1 MTSRATTP
9 WAMTQMAEAGPHV
22 GLYPGTFDPV
32 TTGHLDIIERA
43 VGLVERL
50 VVGVA
55 ANVGKQPLMDLDE
68 RVDCV
73 RTEVAPIS
81 RRTGVPIDVV
91 GFDNLLVQCA
101 RQNGASIILRGLRVV
116 TDYDYEVQMFG
127 MNHRLDP
134 GIETVF
140 LMATERHQF
149 ISSRLVKE
157 IAQLGGDI
165 SSFVPGYTLGK
176 ILAKLA

>member
-1 MTSRATTP
+1 
-9 WAMTQMAEAGPHV
+9 MAEPVLHV

-32 TTGHLDIIERA
+32 TNGHLDVIGRA
-43 VGLVERL
+43 ARLVQRL
-50 VVGVA
+50 VVAVA
-55 ANVGKQPLMDLDE
+55 ANIGKQPLMGLDE
-68 RVDCV
+68 RVECV
-73 RTEVAPIS
+73 RNEVAAVRTRGGTPIE
-81 RRTGVPIDVV
+81 VV
-91 GFDNLLVQCA
+91 GFDTLLVQCA
-101 RQNGASIILRGLRVV
+101 RQHDARIIFRGLRVV

-157 IAQLGGDI
+157 IAQLGGDV
-165 SSFVPGYTLGK
+165 SSFVPAYTLSK
-176 ILAKLA
+176 IIAKLA

>member
-1 MTSRATTP
+1 MAGELSRR
-9 WAMTQMAEAGPHV
+9 V
-22 GLYPGTFDPV
+22 GLYPGTFDPI
-32 TTGHLDIIERA
+32 TNGHLDIIERA
-43 VGLVERL
+43 ARLVERL
-50 VVGVA
+50 VVAVA
-55 ANVGKQPLMDLDE
+55 INIGKQPLMTLDE

-73 RTEVAPIS
+73 RREVQPIATA
-81 RRTGVPIDVV
+81 TGTPVDVI

-101 RQNGASIILRGLRVV
+101 RDQGASTIIRGLRVV
-116 TDYDYEVQMFG
+116 TDFDYEVQMFG

-165 SSFVPGYTLGK
+165 TGFVPRHTHDR
-176 ILAKLA
+176 IIAKLR

>member
-1 MTSRATTP
+1 ME
-9 WAMTQMAEAGPHV
+9 MADTALHV

-32 TTGHLDIIERA
+32 TNGHLDVIARA
-43 VGLVERL
+43 ARLVQRL

-55 ANVGKQPLMDLDE
+55 ANIGKQPLMGLEE
-68 RVDCV
+68 RVECV
-73 RTEVAPIS
+73 ATEVADMRTRAGAPIE
-81 RRTGVPIDVV
+81 VV
-91 GFDNLLVQCA
+91 GFDTLLVQCA
-101 RQNGASIILRGLRVV
+101 RQHGASIIFRGLRVV

-140 LMATERHQF
+140 LMATESPQF

-157 IAQLGGDI
+157 IAQLGGDV
-165 SSFVPGYTLGK
+165 SSFVPASTLSK
-176 ILAKLA
+176 IIAKLA

>member
-1 MTSRATTP
+1 M
-9 WAMTQMAEAGPHV
+9 QVAEPGLHV

-32 TTGHLDIIERA
+32 TNGHLDVIGRA
-43 VGLVERL
+43 ARLVQRL
-50 VVGVA
+50 VVAVA

-68 RVDCV
+68 RVQCV
-73 RTEVAPIS
+73 GDAVAAIRTRGDAPIE
-81 RRTGVPIDVV
+81 VV

-101 RQNGASIILRGLRVV
+101 RQHGASLIFRGLRVV

-157 IAQLGGDI
+157 IAQLGGDV
-165 SSFVPGYTLGK
+165 SSFVPAHTLSK
-176 ILAKLA
+176 IIAKLS

>member
-1 MTSRATTP
+1 MP
-9 WAMTQMAEAGPHV
+9 MAEAGPHV

-32 TTGHLDIIERA
+32 TTGHLDVIERA
-43 VGLVERL
+43 VRLVERL

-55 ANVGKQPLMDLDE
+55 ANTGKQPLMSLEE

-73 RTEVAPIS
+73 RTEVAPIGE
-81 RRTGVPIDVV
+81 RTGVPIDVV

>member
-1 MTSRATTP
+1 MPDAP
-9 WAMTQMAEAGPHV
+9 PHV

-32 TTGHLDIIERA
+32 TNGHLDIIGRA
-43 VGLVERL
+43 VRLVERL

-55 ANVGKQPLMDLDE
+55 ANIGKQPLMSLEE

-73 RTEVAPIS
+73 RAEVAPVS
-81 RRTGVPIDVV
+81 ARTGVPIDVV

-101 RQNGASIILRGLRVV
+101 RQNGAGIIVRGLRVV

-165 SSFVPGYTLGK
+165 SSFVPAYTHGK
-176 ILAKLA
+176 IIGKLA

>member
-1 MTSRATTP
+1 
-9 WAMTQMAEAGPHV
+9 MAEAGSHV

-43 VGLVERL
+43 VRLVERL

-55 ANVGKQPLMDLDE
+55 ANVGKQPLMTLDE

-73 RTEVAPIS
+73 RTEVAPIIE
-81 RRTGVPIDVV
+81 RTGVPVEVV
-91 GFDNLLVQCA
+91 GFDTLLVQCA
-101 RQNGASIILRGLRVV
+101 RQHGAGIILRGLRVV

-157 IAQLGGDI
+157 IAYLGGDI

>member
-1 MTSRATTP
+1 
-9 WAMTQMAEAGPHV
+9 MAEPVLHV

-32 TTGHLDIIERA
+32 TNGHLDVIGRA
-43 VGLVERL
+43 ARLVQRL
-50 VVGVA
+50 VVAVA
-55 ANVGKQPLMDLDE
+55 ANTGKQPLMGLDE

-73 RTEVAPIS
+73 AREVAAL
-81 RRTGVPIDVV
+81 RTRAGAAIEVV

-101 RQNGASIILRGLRVV
+101 RQHGASIIFRGLRVV

-140 LMATERHQF
+140 LMATESHQF

-157 IAQLGGDI
+157 IAQLGGDV
-165 SSFVPGYTLGK
+165 SSFVPAYTLSK
-176 ILAKLA
+176 IIAKLS

>member
-1 MTSRATTP
+1 
-9 WAMTQMAEAGPHV
+9 MADGRKHV

-32 TTGHLDIIERA
+32 TNGHLDIIGRA
-43 VGLVERL
+43 VCLVERL
-50 VVGVA
+50 VVAVA
-55 ANVGKQPLMDLDE
+55 ENIGKQPLMSLEE
-68 RVDCV
+68 RVECV
-73 RTEVAPIS
+73 RAEVDPVS
-81 RRTGVPIDVV
+81 VRTGVPIEVV
-91 GFDNLLVQCA
+91 GFNTLLVQCA
-101 RQNGASIILRGLRVV
+101 RQHGASIILRGLRVV

-165 SSFVPGYTLGK
+165 SSFVPAFTLGK
-176 ILAKLA
+176 ILGKLS

>member
-1 MTSRATTP
+1 MSL
-9 WAMTQMAEAGPHV
+9 E
-22 GLYPGTFDPV
+22 
-32 TTGHLDIIERA
+32 
-43 VGLVERL
+43 
-50 VVGVA
+50 
-55 ANVGKQPLMDLDE
+55 E

-81 RRTGVPIDVV
+81 ARTGVPIEVV
-91 GFDNLLVQCA
+91 GFNNLLVHCA
-101 RQNGASIILRGLRVV
+101 REHGASIILRGLRVV

-134 GIETVF
+134 SIETVF
-140 LMATERHQF
+140 LMATESHQF

-165 SSFVPGYTLGK
+165 SSFVPPYTLNK
-176 ILAKLA
+176 IRAKLV

>member
-1 MTSRATTP
+1 MSKASL
-9 WAMTQMAEAGPHV
+9 HV

-32 TTGHLDIIERA
+32 TNGHLDIIGRA
-43 VGLVERL
+43 VCLVERL

-55 ANVGKQPLMDLDE
+55 ANIGKQPLMSLDE
-68 RVDCV
+68 RIECV
-73 RTEVAPIS
+73 RAEVAPVS
-81 RRTGVPIDVV
+81 ARTGVPIDVL
-91 GFDNLLVQCA
+91 GFDTLLVRFA
-101 RQNGASIILRGLRVV
+101 RQNGASIIIRGLRVV

-140 LMATERHQF
+140 LMATESHQF
-149 ISSRLVKE
+149 IASRLVKE

-165 SSFVPGYTLGK
+165 ASFVPAYTLGK

>member
-1 MTSRATTP
+1 MSRLEMPMPDRPA
-9 WAMTQMAEAGPHV
+9 HV
-22 GLYPGTFDPV
+22 GLYPGTFDPI
-32 TTGHLDIIERA
+32 TRGHLDIIARA
-43 VGLVERL
+43 ARLVERL
-50 VVGVA
+50 VVAVA
-55 ANVGKQPLMDLDE
+55 ANVGKGPLMSLEE

-73 RTEVAPIS
+73 ANEVAPIAADS
-81 RRTGVPIDVV
+81 STTIEVV

-101 RQNGASIILRGLRVV
+101 RQNGANVIIRGLRVV

-134 GIETVF
+134 GIETMF
-140 LMATERHQF
+140 LMATERYQF

-165 SSFVPGYTLGK
+165 SSFVPSYTHQR
-176 ILAKLA
+176 IVAKLR

>member
-1 MTSRATTP
+1 MP
-9 WAMTQMAEAGPHV
+9 MAEPSLHV

-32 TTGHLDIIERA
+32 TNGHLDIICRA
-43 VGLVERL
+43 VQLVERL
-50 VVGVA
+50 IIGVA
-55 ANVGKQPLMDLDE
+55 ENIGKQPLMSLEE

-73 RTEVAPIS
+73 RAEVEPIS
-81 RRTGVPIDVV
+81 ARTGVPVEVV

-101 RQNGASIILRGLRVV
+101 RQHGASIILRGLRVV

-127 MNHRLDP
+127 MNRRLDP

-165 SSFVPGYTLGK
+165 SSFVPAYTLGK

>member
-1 MTSRATTP
+1 MS
-9 WAMTQMAEAGPHV
+9 EASLRV

-32 TTGHLDIIERA
+32 TNGHLDIVGRA
-43 VGLVERL
+43 ACLVERL

-55 ANVGKQPLMDLDE
+55 ANVGKQPLMSLDE
-68 RVDCV
+68 RVDCM
-73 RTEVAPIS
+73 RTEVVPITA
-81 RRTGVPIDVV
+81 RTGVPIEVV
-91 GFDNLLVQCA
+91 GFDNLLVQFA
-101 RQNGASIILRGLRVV
+101 RQNGASIIIRGLRVV

-140 LMATERHQF
+140 LMATESHQF
-149 ISSRLVKE
+149 IASRLVKE

-165 SSFVPGYTLGK
+165 ASFVPAYTLSQV
-176 ILAKLA
+176 LAKLA

>member
-1 MTSRATTP
+1 MP
-9 WAMTQMAEAGPHV
+9 DLPLHV

-32 TTGHLDIIERA
+32 TNGHLDIIGRA
-43 VGLVERL
+43 VRLVERL

-55 ANVGKQPLMDLDE
+55 ANIGKQPLMSLEE

-73 RTEVAPIS
+73 RTEVAAVS
-81 RRTGVPIDVV
+81 ARTGVPIDVL

-101 RQNGASIILRGLRVV
+101 RQNGASIIVRGLRVV

-157 IAQLGGDI
+157 IAQLGGDV
-165 SSFVPGYTLGK
+165 SSFVPAYTLGR
-176 ILAKLA
+176 IIGKLA

>member
-1 MTSRATTP
+1 MPRP
-9 WAMTQMAEAGPHV
+9 PRHV
-22 GLYPGTFDPV
+22 GLYPGTFDPI
-32 TTGHLDIIERA
+32 TNGHLDVIGRA
-43 VGLVERL
+43 AYLVERL

-55 ANVGKQPLMDLDE
+55 ANIGKQPLMDLDE

-73 RTEVAPIS
+73 RTEVAPVS
-81 RRTGVPIDVV
+81 KQTGVPIEVV

-101 RQNGASIILRGLRVV
+101 RANGASIILRGLRVV

-134 GIETVF
+134 DIETVF

-165 SSFVPGYTLGK
+165 STFVPIYTLGK
-176 ILAKLA
+176 VAAKLR

>member
-1 MTSRATTP
+1 MP
-9 WAMTQMAEAGPHV
+9 EAPLHV

-32 TTGHLDIIERA
+32 TNGHLDIIGRA
-43 VGLVERL
+43 VRLVERL
-50 VVGVA
+50 IVGVA
-55 ANVGKQPLMDLDE
+55 ENIGKQPLMSLQE

-73 RTEVAPIS
+73 RTEVAPVS
-81 RRTGVPIDVV
+81 ARTGVPIEVV
-91 GFDNLLVQCA
+91 GFNNLLVQCA
-101 RQNGASIILRGLRVV
+101 RENGAGIIVRGLRVV

-157 IAQLGGDI
+157 IVQLGGDI
-165 SSFVPGYTLGK
+165 SSFVPAYTLGK
-176 ILAKLA
+176 IIEKLA

>member
-1 MTSRATTP
+1 MPDPA
-9 WAMTQMAEAGPHV
+9 QHV

-32 TTGHLDIIERA
+32 TNGHLDIIGRA
-43 VGLVERL
+43 VCLVERL

-55 ANVGKQPLMDLDE
+55 ENIGKTPLMSLEE

-73 RTEVAPIS
+73 RSEVAPIAA
-81 RRTGVPIDVV
+81 RTGVPIDVV
-91 GFDNLLVQCA
+91 GFNTLLVTCA
-101 RQNGASIILRGLRVV
+101 RENGASIIVRGLRVV

-127 MNHRLDP
+127 MNRRLDAS
-134 GIETVF
+134 IETVF

-157 IAQLGGDI
+157 IVQLGGDI
-165 SSFVPGYTLGK
+165 ASFVPAYTLAR

>member
-1 MTSRATTP
+1 MSETGSGTP
-9 WAMTQMAEAGPHV
+9 GKAWSHV
-22 GLYPGTFDPV
+22 GLYPGTFDPI
-32 TTGHLDIIERA
+32 TNGHLDIIGRA
-43 VGLVERL
+43 VLLVERL
-50 VVGVA
+50 VVAVA
-55 ANVGKQPLMDLDE
+55 ENTGKQPLMNLDE
-68 RVDCV
+68 RVECV
-73 RTEVAPIS
+73 RAEVAPIAARS
-81 RRTGVPIDVV
+81 GVQIDVV
-91 GFDNLLVQCA
+91 GFGNLLVQCA
-101 RQNGASIILRGLRVV
+101 REHGAGIILRGLRVV

-165 SSFVPGYTLGK
+165 SSFVPHFTLGR
-176 ILAKLA
+176 ILAKLG

>member
-1 MTSRATTP
+1 MPDAP
-9 WAMTQMAEAGPHV
+9 LHV

-32 TTGHLDIIERA
+32 TNGHLDIIGRA
-43 VGLVERL
+43 VCLVERL

-55 ANVGKQPLMDLDE
+55 ANIGKQPLMSLEE

-73 RTEVAPIS
+73 RAEVAPVS
-81 RRTGVPIDVV
+81 ARTGVPIDVV

-101 RQNGASIILRGLRVV
+101 RRNGAGIIVRGLRVV
-116 TDYDYEVQMFG
+116 TDYDYETQMFG

-165 SSFVPGYTLGK
+165 SSFVPAYTLGK
-176 ILAKLA
+176 ILGKLV